1 MVSYFSTLNL
11 TAMQH
16 FDLNRLRAVSISRV
30 AEAYG
35 RVVKK
40 GCRMVAI
47 CPWHDDHHPSLTLYE
62 NARENRCHC
71 FACGRGG
78 SVIDFVMAS
87 ERCDFAEACRIVAG
101 IGGIFPDEPIA
112 GSWKAPKTIQPKPE
126 PKPVVYDYIPDEWLE
141 QRVSAGN
148 SLCRCLNQLFNSCLV
163 DYLVK
168 DYRLGCY
175 ETKTAADCVLFPNID
190 TQGRICNIK
199 VQHYETDIRSP
210 RFAHGD
216 RNICFW
222 LGRRLAS
229 EGVVR
234 HDAEFDN
241 QCLFGSHLLP
251 RYPQVDVMLV
261 ESPKN
266 AVVGAAA
273 CPQYVWVAT
282 GSKSLLNRRALQVL
296 RGRRVMVYPDRD
308 AIREW
313 TEKLQGMRDL
323 FDYRISGFCESF
335 APKGEEKF
343 DIADF
348 IISERLKLQ

>member
-1 MVSYFSTLNL
+1 MEHY
-11 TAMQH
+11 
-16 FDLNRLRAVSISRV
+16 DLNRLKAVSVSRV
-30 AEAYG
+30 AEVYG
-35 RVVKK
+35 RVVKR
-40 GCRMVAI
+40 GCRMVTT
-47 CPWHDDHHPSLTLYE
+47 CPWHEDRHPSLTLYE

-101 IGGIFPDEPIA
+101 IGGIFPDESTR
-112 GSWKAPKTIQPKPE
+112 GNWKAPSPKPK
-126 PKPVVYDYIPDEWLE
+126 PAPAPVVYSYIPGEWLD
-141 QRVSAGN
+141 RHVSASN
-148 SLCRCLNQLFNSCLV
+148 SLCRCLSQLFDSYLV

-175 ETKTAADCVLFPNID
+175 ESKTADDCVLFPNID
-190 TQGRICNIK
+190 TQGRVCNIK
-199 VQHYETDIRSP
+199 VQHYQTDIRSP
-210 RFAHGD
+210 RFAHSD
-216 RNICFW
+216 RGQCYW
-222 LGRRLAS
+222 LGRKLAS
-229 EGVVR
+229 EGVVPP
-234 HDAEFDN
+234 DAEFNN
-241 QCLFGSHLLP
+241 QCLFGAHLLSI
-251 RYPQVDVMLV
+251 YPQAEVVLV

-282 GSKSLLNRRALQVL
+282 GSKSLLNRHALQVL

-308 AIREW
+308 AIGEW

-323 FDYRISGFCESF
+323 FVCDVSDFCETF
-335 APKGEEKF
+335 APEGATKF

-348 IISERLKLQ
+348 IIGERLKTL